1 MKNKF
6 SLTIDLRIL
15 CVVLVLIIATM
26 FALWRPWQDSGSNR
40 RVTVTGTAK
49 VTAEPDNYQFNPSYQ
64 KTTTEELNT
73 QLNSVTT
80 KLKELGVASK
90 DITVQSSAYNN
101 PQPLTTY
108 VPDRQS
114 TYAYLTIKVT
124 NKDLAQKV
132 QDYIATTGAQGQLT
146 SSPSFSDD
154 KQKQLTDQAREKAIA
169 DARVQA
175 GKTAK
180 NLDAKLGKVIEIK
193 DADDTSNGPI
203 NIQNGLAAG
212 ANLDAKAST
221 PIYAGQQDVTFT
233 VQVTF
238 ELK

>member
-1 MKNKF
+1 MKNKL
-6 SLTIDLRIL
+6 SLSVDLRIL

-26 FALWRPWQDSGSNR
+26 FALWRPWQDSGSSR

-114 TYAYLTIKVT
+114 T
-124 NKDLAQKV
+124 
-132 QDYIATTGAQGQLT
+132 
-146 SSPSFSDD
+146 
-154 KQKQLTDQAREKAIA
+154 
-169 DARVQA
+169 
-175 GKTAK
+175 
-180 NLDAKLGKVIEIK
+180 
-193 DADDTSNGPI
+193 
-203 NIQNGLAAG
+203 
-212 ANLDAKAST
+212 
-221 PIYAGQQDVTFT
+221 
-233 VQVTF
+233 
-238 ELK
+238 